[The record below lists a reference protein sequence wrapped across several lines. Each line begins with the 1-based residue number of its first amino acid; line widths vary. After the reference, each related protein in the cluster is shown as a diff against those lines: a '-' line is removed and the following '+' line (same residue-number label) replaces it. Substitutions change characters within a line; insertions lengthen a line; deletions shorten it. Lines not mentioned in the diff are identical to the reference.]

1 MKKKKRP
8 QSYYIKDS
16 FNPKN
21 KNRQIQINCARNA
34 SASNNVK
41 NNINKGSY
49 NDNNNNKNYAISP
62 NSYTD
67 KFKSQVK
74 KFNMYNE
81 MWNKS
86 ISDEDYHGIRESI
99 KIQPENIKNDSTCVE
114 KYKVNSTNTRISSA
128 ATYCDIGYKSKRLIK
143 GINSEYNDINL
154 YSFEQEKLKSKNN
167 NNKIG
172 TNTIYDIKKDTDK
185 KNLISAYSNN
195 ITNKYNNN
203 TENSKSTL
211 GQNYIGVNTS
221 VNLTNSSNIANYK
234 IYNKDLKTK
243 EEETMPETE
252 YRKTLDMEDK
262 EAIKKAINNCDTTTL
277 NLRTEYLIKLSKL
290 FEISKK
296 FEQHS
301 DNFRVEKREIYSFNL
316 KNYYRSFD
324 KFNDLLLNEIK
335 TGEILDL
342 KTWAKILIYYFHLSY
357 NLIKYQKNIFS
368 EMHFMKNENLNLKQK
383 LFVQEGE
390 LNVKNKDIND
400 INKYIMQYDLTNK
413 VKYGKKREL
422 SIKEIKKKYVSQ
434 ESAYILTIYKLEEEI
449 KQLTNV
455 LEKNKYDVN
464 NFQLVK
470 EKLKKVEEDYER
482 DKEKLEKENNEKDVM
497 IKLLT
502 QGNVDL
508 NEKITELE
516 NEIQQLKEK
525 EENVKNDF
533 ISYDA
538 KITNLNN
545 IIKKKNE
552 LIEELEKENKAFK
565 EKKSDE
571 GKMLEPADTIFIPMK
586 EKVRKR
592 KKNSNEHS

>member
-154 YSFEQEKLKSKNN
+154 YSFEQEKLRSKNN

-203 TENSKSTL
+203 TET
-211 GQNYIGVNTS
+211 
-221 VNLTNSSNIANYK
+221 
-234 IYNKDLKTK
+234 
-243 EEETMPETE
+243 
-252 YRKTLDMEDK
+252 
-262 EAIKKAINNCDTTTL
+262 IN
-277 NLRTEYLIKLSKL
+277 RT
-290 FEISKK
+290 
-296 FEQHS
+296 
-301 DNFRVEKREIYSFNL
+301 
-316 KNYYRSFD
+316 
-324 KFNDLLLNEIK
+324 
-335 TGEILDL
+335 
-342 KTWAKILIYYFHLSY
+342 
-357 NLIKYQKNIFS
+357 
-368 EMHFMKNENLNLKQK
+368 
-383 LFVQEGE
+383 
-390 LNVKNKDIND
+390 
-400 INKYIMQYDLTNK
+400 
-413 VKYGKKREL
+413 
-422 SIKEIKKKYVSQ
+422 
-434 ESAYILTIYKLEEEI
+434 
-449 KQLTNV
+449 
-455 LEKNKYDVN
+455 
-464 NFQLVK
+464 
-470 EKLKKVEEDYER
+470 
-482 DKEKLEKENNEKDVM
+482 
-497 IKLLT
+497 
-502 QGNVDL
+502 
-508 NEKITELE
+508 
-516 NEIQQLKEK
+516 
-525 EENVKNDF
+525 
-533 ISYDA
+533 
-538 KITNLNN
+538 
-545 IIKKKNE
+545 
-552 LIEELEKENKAFK
+552 
-565 EKKSDE
+565 
-571 GKMLEPADTIFIPMK
+571 
-586 EKVRKR
+586 
-592 KKNSNEHS
+592 